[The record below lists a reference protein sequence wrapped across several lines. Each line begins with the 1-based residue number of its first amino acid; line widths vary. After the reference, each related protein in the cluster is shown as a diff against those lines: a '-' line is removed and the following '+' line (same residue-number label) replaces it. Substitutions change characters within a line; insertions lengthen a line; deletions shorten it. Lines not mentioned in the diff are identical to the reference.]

1 METYKELKDFC
12 DEKIKEYPEHEKKYK
27 KEIIIAKRF
36 YDNGRNLYEELSISF
51 QGLPWP
57 TDSEEE
63 FRVNKK
69 FWKTG
74 KIDEKNKIKDWT
86 HPPKIST
93 RYIIP
98 FLLGFTKE
106 VTDEP
111 FDYIQVKPGASGGVD
126 VDCDFSTFAKEK
138 VQEYLI
144 NKFGEECVV
153 NVGTF
158 TRLGPPSAA
167 KDLLRIYK
175 TDYKASNDFTK
186 CLDTN
191 MNWEDNLNN
200 LKTNYPAQYQF
211 YEEHKE
217 ILDMT
222 PHFINKVR
230 QGGKHAGGVVILPG
244 PVYDYIPV
252 DRVQG
257 VLVSA
262 FPESASNQ
270 VLDEL
275 GIVKYDILAI
285 SILDVI
291 RNAIDMIDEKL
302 YLVEENNIKKIVPES
317 YIDGIIEQL

>member
-1 METYKELKDFC
+1 METFRELKILC
-12 DEKIKEYPEHEKKYK
+12 DQEIKKYPEHEKKYN

-36 YDNGRNLYEELSISF
+36 YDNGRNLYKELSEERHNIS
-51 QGLPWP
+51 P
-57 TDSEEE
+57 
-63 FRVNKK
+63 
-69 FWKTG
+69 
-74 KIDEKNKIKDWT
+74 
-86 HPPKIST
+86 
-93 RYIIP
+93 RYVIP
-98 FLLGFTKE
+98 FLLGLTNK

-111 FDYIQVKPGASGGVD
+111 FEYIQVKPGSSGGVD

-138 VQEYLI
+138 VQEYI
-144 NKFGEECVV
+144 IDKFGEECVV

-175 TDYKASNDFTK
+175 VNYKTSNDFTK

-191 MNWEDNLNN
+191 MSWDENLNN
-200 LKTNYPAQYQF
+200 LKATQPAQYQF
-211 YEEHKE
+211 YLEYKE

-244 PVYDYIPV
+244 PVYNYIPV

-262 FPESASNQ
+262 FPESASEQ

-275 GIVKYDILAI
+275 GVVKYDVLAI

-291 RNAIDMIDEKL
+291 RNSIDMIDEKI
-302 YLVEENNIKKIVPES
+302 YLIEEDGIEKIVPQS
-317 YIDGIIEQL
+317 YIDKKGEENA